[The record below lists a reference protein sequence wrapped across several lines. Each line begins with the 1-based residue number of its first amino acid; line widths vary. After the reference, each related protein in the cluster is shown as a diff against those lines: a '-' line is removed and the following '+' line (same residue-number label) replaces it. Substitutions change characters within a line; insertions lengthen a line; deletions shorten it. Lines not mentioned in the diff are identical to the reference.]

1 MNFKNLKNATE
12 SIKMPE
18 DMKYRITKNCK
29 TKLSSSRKEI
39 IMKNNENNTFLRK
52 PIAVFVAVAILLSLS
67 VTALAT
73 TGVMKGFFQDITDF
87 RGAVTGF
94 IKMI

>member
-29 TKLSSSRKEI
+29 TKLSSSRKTNYKKSI
-39 IMKNNENNTFLRK
+39 VKRKNIYE
-52 PIAVFVAVAILLSLS
+52 
-67 VTALAT
+67 
-73 TGVMKGFFQDITDF
+73 
-87 RGAVTGF
+87 
-94 IKMI
+94 